1 VKRTHSCG
9 ALRAKD
15 IKSEVV
21 LFGWVQ
27 NRRDHGGLIF
37 IDLRDREGL
46 TQIVF
51 DPNLGKDAHK
61 LAESFRSEWVI
72 GIRGEV
78 RSRGMQWSKKENKE
92 VPATNPNLAT
102 GEIEVYV
109 SHAEIFNKAETPPFE
124 ISEHS

>member
-1 VKRTHSCG
+1 MSEFISKVKRTHSCG
-9 ALRAKD
+9 ALRASH

-51 DPNLGKDAHK
+51 DPGLSKDAHA
-61 LAESFRSEWVI
+61 LAESFRSEWVV
-72 GIRGEV
+72 GIRGGWG
-78 RSRGMQWSKKENKE
+78 R
-92 VPATNPNLAT
+92 
-102 GEIEVYV
+102 
-109 SHAEIFNKAETPPFE
+109 
-124 ISEHS
+124 